1 MDYLFLDRARF
12 EQRVEEG
19 GFLEHAEVHGNLY
32 GSPRDGIEQQL
43 VQTRAVLLLIDVQ
56 GARKLRQDGVDT
68 LQIFLEPPGLEELRR
83 RIEMRGV
90 ENEEMVDLRL
100 RNALSEMEQK
110 DGYDHCVV
118 NEVLDDTVE
127 EVASIIEEEAV
138 VTTSSTST
146 PSSSSRYCRSGSLF
160 LITSEAF
167 SSGSSATRRVSGTSL
182 ATALAPLPELEPQPA
197 RTSANEIR
205 VATTRVG

>member
-1 MDYLFLDRARF
+1 MKNPPVVGIKKRGRCGDRSRNSGSSFWTLRGRKDSGERGVAAEGRIRPGHHCHHGEQDGVDYLFLDRARF

-19 GFLEHAEVHGNLY
+19 GFLEHAEGHGNLY

-118 NEVLDDTVE
+118 NEVLDDTIE
-127 EVASIIEEEAV
+127 EVASIIEEE
-138 VTTSSTST
+138 
-146 PSSSSRYCRSGSLF
+146 L
-160 LITSEAF
+160 
-167 SSGSSATRRVSGTSL
+167 TRRG
-182 ATALAPLPELEPQPA
+182 E
-197 RTSANEIR
+197 N
-205 VATTRVG
+205 